1 LAKNFTILQIY
12 NPPNYQK
19 LRQNIIEYLNYN
31 RPMAQKMTGMLDG
44 IRVLDLTRVLAGPYC
59 TMLLGDMGADII
71 KVEAPGKG
79 DDTRQWGPPFTQAG
93 ISAYFISANRNK
105 RSLTLNLKSPKGIE
119 ILRQLIASSDVLVEN
134 FKPGTLERIG
144 LGYPELQALRKDII
158 YCTIS
163 GYGYTGPE
171 SHKPGYDF
179 IAQARGGLMS
189 ITGPAD
195 GEPVRVGL
203 AIADL
208 LSGIYACNA
217 ITAALF
223 ARERQ
228 KTGQRIDI
236 SLFDAQVGT
245 LSYVA
250 SNYLISGQPPR
261 RYGNGHPNIV
271 PYQSFRGSDG
281 YFAFASG
288 NDGQWSKFCAAAG
301 RPELAQD
308 ERFAT
313 NPKRVENRDALI
325 PLLEELFATRPVGEW
340 LAICEQAGV
349 PAGPIN
355 TVDQVFTDPQ
365 VLAREMVLHG
375 QLSNGEAIDM
385 LASPLKVP
393 TSPMQLRYPPPAL
406 GEHTADILQTELGM
420 DAAAIQQLK
429 EQDVI

>member
-1 LAKNFTILQIY
+1 MPKSKKSRRPAARSGLLA
-12 NPPNYQK
+12 
-19 LRQNIIEYLNYN
+19 
-31 RPMAQKMTGMLDG
+31 GV
-44 IRVLDLTRVLAGPYC
+44 RVLDLTRVLAGPYC
-59 TMLLGDMGADII
+59 TMLLGDMGAEVI
-71 KVEAPGKG
+71 KVEEPGKG
-79 DDTRQWGPPFTQAG
+79 DDTRQWGPPFTQGG

-105 RSLTLNLKSPKGIE
+105 RSLTLNLKSLE
-119 ILRQLIASSDVLVEN
+119 ALAILKKLIRQSDVLVEN
-134 FKPGTLERIG
+134 FKPGTLERLG
-144 LGYPELQALRKDII
+144 LGYNQLKKLRKDLI

-163 GYGYTGPE
+163 GYGYSGPD
-171 SHKPGYDF
+171 SQKPGYDF

-208 LSGIYACNA
+208 LSGMYACNA

-223 ARERQ
+223 ARQRQ

-250 SNYLISGQPPR
+250 SNYLISGKPPR

-288 NDGQWSKFCAAAG
+288 NDGQWAKFCAAAG
-301 RPELAQD
+301 RPELASD
-308 ERFAT
+308 PRFAT
-313 NPKRVENRDALI
+313 NPKRVEHREVLV
-325 PLLEELFATRPVGEW
+325 PLLDELFATRPVAEW
-340 LAICEQAGV
+340 LRICEQAGV

-355 TVDQVFTDPQ
+355 TIDQVFADPQ
-365 VLAREMVLHG
+365 VLAREMVLEG
-375 QLSNGEAIDM
+375 KLADGEPVRM
-385 LASPLKVP
+385 LASPLNVP
-393 TSPMQLRYPPPAL
+393 TSPMKLRYPPPAL
-406 GEHTADILQTELGM
+406 GQHTAAILKKELGLTAKQI
-420 DAAAIQQLK
+420 AALKQKGAI
-429 EQDVI
+429 

>member
-1 LAKNFTILQIY
+1 
-12 NPPNYQK
+12 
-19 LRQNIIEYLNYN
+19 
-31 RPMAQKMTGMLDG
+31 MTTTNTGLLHG
-44 IRVLDLTRVLAGPYC
+44 IQVLDLTRVLAGPYC
-59 TMLLGDMGADII
+59 TMLLGDMGADVI

-79 DDTRQWGPPFTQAG
+79 DDTRQWGPPFTQG
-93 ISAYFISANRNK
+93 GMSAYFISANRNK
-105 RSLTLNLKSPKGIE
+105 RSMTLNLKSPAGLD
-119 ILRQLIASSDVLVEN
+119 ILRQLIARSDVLVEN
-134 FKPGTLERIG
+134 FKPGTLERMG
-144 LGYPELQALRKDII
+144 LSYEELQTLRPALI

-163 GYGYTGPE
+163 GYGYSGPD

-208 LSGIYACNA
+208 LSGMYACNA

-250 SNYLISGQPPR
+250 SNYLISGQPPK

-271 PYQSFRGSDG
+271 PYQSFKASDG

-288 NDGQWSKFCAAAG
+288 NDEQWSKFCAAAG
-301 RPELAQD
+301 RPDLAED
-308 ERFAT
+308 PRFAS
-313 NPKRVENRDALI
+313 NPKRVENREALI
-325 PLLEELFATRPVGEW
+325 PLLDVLFATRTVAEW
-340 LAICEQAGV
+340 LAACEQAGV

-385 LASPLKVP
+385 LASPIKVP

-406 GEHTADILQTELGM
+406 GEHTHEILSGELGLA
-420 DAAAIQQLK
+420 DAALEELKTSGAI
-429 EQDVI
+429 

>member
-1 LAKNFTILQIY
+1 
-12 NPPNYQK
+12 
-19 LRQNIIEYLNYN
+19 
-31 RPMAQKMTGMLDG
+31 MTAPTTGLLSG

-59 TMLLGDMGADII
+59 TMLLGDMGADVI
-71 KVEAPGKG
+71 KVEAPDKG
-79 DDTRQWGPPFTQAG
+79 DDTRHWGPPFTQSG
-93 ISAYFISANRNK
+93 MSAYFISANRNK
-105 RSLTLNLKSPKGIE
+105 RSLTLNLKHPAALD
-119 ILRQLIASSDVLVEN
+119 ILRQLIAKSDVLVEN
-134 FKPGTLERIG
+134 FKPGTLERLG
-144 LGYPELQALRKDII
+144 LSYEALQELRPDLI
-158 YCTIS
+158 YCTVS
-163 GYGYTGPE
+163 GYGYSGPD

-250 SNYLISGQPPR
+250 SNYLISGQPPK

-271 PYQSFRGSDG
+271 PYQSFKASDG

-301 RPELAQD
+301 RSDLSEDP
-308 ERFAT
+308 RFAS
-313 NPKRVENRDALI
+313 NPKRVENREVLI
-325 PLLEELFATRPVGEW
+325 PILDELFATRPVAEW
-340 LAICEQAGV
+340 LAACEQAGV

-355 TVDQVFTDPQ
+355 TIDQVFSDPQ

-375 QLSNGEAIDM
+375 ELSSGEAIDM
-385 LASPLKVP
+385 LASPIKVP

-406 GEHTADILQTELGM
+406 GEHTQAILNSELGLN
-420 DAAAIQQLK
+420 DAALAELKSSGAI
-429 EQDVI
+429 

>member
-1 LAKNFTILQIY
+1 MTSPTPGLLQ
-12 NPPNYQK
+12 
-19 LRQNIIEYLNYN
+19 
-31 RPMAQKMTGMLDG
+31 G
-44 IRVLDLTRVLAGPYC
+44 IRILDLTRVLAGPYC
-59 TMLLGDMGADII
+59 TMLLGDMGADVI
-71 KVEAPGKG
+71 KVEAPDKG
-79 DDTRQWGPPFTQAG
+79 DDTRQWGPPFTASG
-93 ISAYFISANRNK
+93 MSAYFISANRNK
-105 RSLTLNLKSPKGIE
+105 RSLTLNLKHAEGLA
-119 ILRQLIASSDVLVEN
+119 ILRQLIATCDVLVEN
-134 FKPGTLERIG
+134 FKPGTLERLG
-144 LGYPELQALRKDII
+144 LSYAALQALRPDII

-163 GYGYTGPE
+163 GYGYTGPD
-171 SHKPGYDF
+171 STQPGYDF
-179 IAQARGGLMS
+179 MAQARGGLMS

-236 SLFDAQVGT
+236 ALFDAQVGT

-250 SNYLISGQPPR
+250 SNYLISGQPPK

-271 PYQSFRGSDG
+271 PYQSFKASDG

-288 NDGQWSKFCAAAG
+288 NDGQWQKFCAAAR
-301 RPELAQD
+301 RPELATD
-308 ERFAT
+308 PRFAS
-313 NPKRVENRDALI
+313 NPQRVEHRQALI
-325 PLLEELFATRPVGEW
+325 ALLEELFATRPVAAW
-340 LAICEQAGV
+340 LALCAEAGI

-355 TVDQVFTDPQ
+355 TIDQVFQDPQ
-365 VLAREMVLHG
+365 VLAREMVWHTALT
-375 QLSNGEAIDM
+375 SGEPIDL

-406 GEHTADILQTELGM
+406 GEHTTTILHDELGL
-420 DAAAIQQLK
+420 AEEAITALK
-429 EQDVI
+429 DSGAI